1 MKTAATGVPDG
12 PWVQAIRLGFRF
24 VFGLVLLSAL
34 AWLGSNVRQV
44 QPDSRAVVLRLGR
57 VTRIQQAGL
66 LLAWP
71 RPLERIVSLP
81 GAERQVPFA
90 FDPLRPAGPS
100 DAASDVAPDLAPDL
114 TDDPRGNAGFFLTAD
129 GVVHLT
135 VMLFYRITG
144 PQDYMLQAAHLPAA
158 LRRLTMAALVSLA
171 AARDT
176 DTLVVSRA
184 GGDLTQADQDRRERL
199 RTDLVLAVNRRLADL
214 AAQGAGIGIEVS
226 RVDLGASLPA
236 GAKAAFDGVLVATQ
250 LADQNVADA
259 RSAAERTGQ
268 RAEQD
273 RSALI
278 AGGKAAAEERTSN
291 ASGRTAAIRALA
303 GAADA
308 PSRSALL
315 LRLYHER
322 MRALLHRAHAVD
334 AIDPRGGARLLLP
347 GQSP

>member
-1 MKTAATGVPDG
+1 MKATGAGAPDG
-12 PWVQAIRLGFRF
+12 PWVQAIRLGFGF
-24 VFGLVLLSAL
+24 VFALVLVSAL
-34 AWLGSNVRQV
+34 AWLGSDIRQV

-57 VTRIQQAGL
+57 VVRVQQAGL

-81 GAERQVPFA
+81 GAARQLPFA
-90 FDPLRPAGPS
+90 FDPLRPAGSP
-100 DAASDVAPDLAPDL
+100 DAASPDETGPVE
-114 TDDPRGNAGFFLTAD
+114 DPRDNAGFFLTAD
-129 GVVHLT
+129 GVVRMT
-135 VMLFYRITG
+135 VTLFYRIDE
-144 PQDYMLQAAHLPAA
+144 PQDYVLQEAHLPAA
-158 LRRLTMAALVSLA
+158 LRRLTMASLVSLA

-184 GGDLTQADQDRRERL
+184 GTDLTEADQGRRERL
-199 RTDLVLAVNRRLADL
+199 RSDLVLAIDRRLADL
-214 AAQGAGIGIEVS
+214 AAQGAGLGIEVS
-226 RVDLGASLPA
+226 RADLSAALPA

-259 RSAAERTGQ
+259 RSTAERTGQ

-278 AGGKAAAEERTSN
+278 AGSNAAAEERRST
-291 ASGRTAAIRALA
+291 ASSRTAAIRALA
-303 GAADA
+303 VAVDA

-315 LRLYHER
+315 YRIYHER

-334 AIDPRGGARLLLP
+334 AIDPRTGARLLLP
-347 GQSP
+347 GQVP

>member
-1 MKTAATGVPDG
+1 MTPDAAGPPDG

-24 VFGLVLLSAL
+24 VFGLVLLCAL
-34 AWLGSNVRQV
+34 AWLGSNIRQV

-57 VTRIQQAGL
+57 VARIQQAGL

-81 GAERQVPFA
+81 GAERQIPFA
-90 FDPLRPAGPS
+90 FYPLRPAGSS
-100 DAASDVAPDLAPDL
+100 DAAPPDATGLA
-114 TDDPRGNAGFFLTAD
+114 DDPRDNGGFFLTAD

-144 PQDYMLQAAHLPAA
+144 PEDYMLQAALLPAA
-158 LRRLTMAALVSLA
+158 LRRLTMASLVSLA

-184 GGDLTQADQDRRERL
+184 GADLTQADAGRRERL
-199 RTDLVLAVNRRLADL
+199 RTDLVLAINRRLADL
-214 AAQGAGIGIEVS
+214 ASQGAGIGIEVS
-226 RVDLGASLPA
+226 RADLGAALPA

-259 RSAAERTGQ
+259 RSSAERTGQ

-278 AGGKAAAEERTSN
+278 AGSNALAEERRSA
-291 ASGRTAAIRALA
+291 ASSRTAAIRALA
-303 GAADA
+303 AAVDA

-334 AIDPRGGARLLLP
+334 AIDPRGASRLLLP
-347 GQSP
+347 GQAP